1 MKNNKTVKFMA
12 LVLFVTIL
20 AIILVSGTYAKYTT
34 SATGSDTATVA
45 KWSIKLGN
53 EDIAKSTEKTFTIDL
68 FSTITNTDGS
78 EEKNVKKTDGTLIAP
93 GTMGSFT
100 LASLKNESE
109 VNAKYSVTYT
119 LSNESGV
126 PLEFTT
132 NKDDESSW
140 KSDFTAVNVS
150 NEALATDATA
160 TTATIY
166 WRWAFTKDTARDT
179 SDTTLGTTTPTVTLT
194 AKIDVEQAD

>member
-78 EEKNVKKTDGTLIAP
+78 EEKNVKKTDGSLIAP

-100 LASLKNESE
+100 LLSLKNESE
-109 VNAKYSVTYT
+109 VNTKYNVTYT
-119 LSNESGV
+119 LANESGV

-140 KSDFTAVNVS
+140 KSDFTAINVS
-150 NEALATDATA
+150 NESLATDATA
-160 TTATIY
+160 TTATVY

>member
-160 TTATIY
+160 TTATVY

>member
-1 MKNNKTVKFMA
+1 MKNNKLAKFMA
-12 LVLFVTIL
+12 LALLVTLL
-20 AIILVSGTYAKYTT
+20 AVILVSGTYAKYTT
-34 SATGSDTATVA
+34 SATGSDSATVA
-45 KWSIKLGN
+45 KWSIKLGD
-53 EDIAKSTEKTFTIDL
+53 EDIAKSTEKTFAIDL
-68 FSTITNTDGS
+68 FSTITNTDGTG
-78 EEKNVKKTDGTLIAP
+78 EKNVKKTDGSLIAP

-119 LSNESGV
+119 LTNESGV

-140 KSDFTAVNVS
+140 KSDFTSINVS
-150 NEALATDATA
+150 NEALAMDATA
-160 TTATIY
+160 TTATVY
-166 WRWAFTKDTARDT
+166 WRWAFTKDTARDI

>member
-1 MKNNKTVKFMA
+1 
-12 LVLFVTIL
+12 
-20 AIILVSGTYAKYTT
+20 
-34 SATGSDTATVA
+34 
-45 KWSIKLGN
+45 
-53 EDIAKSTEKTFTIDL
+53 
-68 FSTITNTDGS
+68 
-78 EEKNVKKTDGTLIAP
+78 
-93 GTMGSFT
+93 MGSFT
-100 LASLKNESE
+100 LLSLKNESE

-119 LSNESGV
+119 LLNESGV

-140 KSDFTAVNVS
+140 KSDITAVNVS
-150 NEALATDATA
+150 NEALAMDATA
-160 TTATIY
+160 TTATVY

>member
-45 KWSIKLGN
+45 KWSIKLGD

-100 LASLKNESE
+100 LVSLKNESE

-119 LSNESGV
+119 LLNESGV

-160 TTATIY
+160 TTATVY

>member
-1 MKNNKTVKFMA
+1 MKNNKLAKFMA
-12 LVLFVTIL
+12 LVLLVTLL
-20 AIILVSGTYAKYTT
+20 AVILVSGTYAKYTT
-34 SATGSDTATVA
+34 SATGSDSATVA
-45 KWSIKLGN
+45 KWSIKLGD
-53 EDIAKSTEKTFTIDL
+53 EDIAKSTEKTFAIDL
-68 FSTITNTDGS
+68 FSTITNTDGTG
-78 EEKNVKKTDGTLIAP
+78 EKNVKKTDGSLIAP

-119 LSNESGV
+119 LLNESGV

-160 TTATIY
+160 TTATVY

>member
-78 EEKNVKKTDGTLIAP
+78 EEKNVKKTDGSLIAP

-100 LASLKNESE
+100 LLSLKNESE

-119 LSNESGV
+119 LANESGV

-160 TTATIY
+160 TTATVY

>member
-45 KWSIKLGN
+45 KWSIKLGD
-53 EDIAKSTEKTFTIDL
+53 EDIAKSTEKTFSIDL

-100 LASLKNESE
+100 LLSLKNESE

-119 LSNESGV
+119 LANESGV

-160 TTATIY
+160 TTATVY

>member
-45 KWSIKLGN
+45 KWSIKLGD

-119 LSNESGV
+119 LLNESGV

-160 TTATIY
+160 TTATVY

>member
-45 KWSIKLGN
+45 KRSIKLGN

-160 TTATIY
+160 TTATVY